1 MTADQTDG
9 DESLVGFTVG
19 ITADRRWEEQAELLR
34 RRGAN
39 ILHGPSIRTLPLG
52 SVDDL
57 FEVTQRLIR
66 KPPTVVV
73 ANTGIGMRTWL
84 SAAESWGIGDAL
96 LHALGPANIFARG
109 PKASAAVHQAGLD
122 VAGRSPSERM
132 AELLDLMLERDLRTS
147 RIAFQ
152 CHGDES
158 PEAIARLRD
167 AGAEVIEVPIYR
179 WILPQD
185 TAPAEQ
191 LIRAAIER
199 SVHAV
204 TFTSAPAIRNLLIVA
219 QEMECGAAL
228 LEALNTDVIAAT
240 VGPVC
245 EAAARQ
251 AGITFPV
258 TPDKWRLGPMIRT
271 LSDALQATQQRTT
284 LDGVPVALSGST
296 VFVAGTAVALSRRE
310 TELLRALLR
319 RSPGFVTKRDLHL
332 RIWGGAGDD
341 HVVEVTV
348 GRLRRKLGS
357 PGAAVVSVPRRG
369 YAVRA

>member
-1 MTADQTDG
+1 MNGDPTDG
-9 DESLVGFTVG
+9 DESLAGFTVG
-19 ITADRRWEEQAELLR
+19 LTADRRWEEQAELLR
-34 RRGAN
+34 RRGAA
-39 ILHGPSIRTLPLG
+39 ILHGPTIRTLPLG

-84 SAAESWGIGDAL
+84 SAAESWGLGDAL
-96 LHALGPANIFARG
+96 LQAIGPAKIFARG

-132 AELLDLMLERDLRTS
+132 AELLDLMLSTDMS
-147 RIAFQ
+147 SARIAFQ

-167 AGAEVIEVPIYR
+167 VGAEVIEVPIYR

-185 TAPAEQ
+185 TGPAEN
-191 LIRAAIER
+191 LIRATIER
-199 SVHAV
+199 SIHAV

-219 QEMECGAAL
+219 QEMECGGPL
-228 LEALNTDVIAAT
+228 LEALNTDVIAVT

-245 EAAARQ
+245 ESAARQ
-251 AGITFPV
+251 VGVSNPI

-271 LSDALQATQQRTT
+271 LSEALQATQQRTT
-284 LDGVPVALSGST
+284 LDGIPVALSGAT
-296 VFVAGTAVALSRRE
+296 VFVDGNAVGLSRRE
-310 TELLRALLR
+310 SELFRALLR

-357 PGAAVVSVPRRG
+357 PGAGVISVPRRG